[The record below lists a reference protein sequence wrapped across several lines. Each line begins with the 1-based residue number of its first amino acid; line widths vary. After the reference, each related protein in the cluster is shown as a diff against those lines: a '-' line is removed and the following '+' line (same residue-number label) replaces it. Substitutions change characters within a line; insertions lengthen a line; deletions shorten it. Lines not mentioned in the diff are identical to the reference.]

1 MSVTIQNLTYRP
13 VLLRLNSGK
22 TLHLASSTTSTEI
35 MDAEVNNNTKVRK
48 LRDRH
53 VISLHEMGKRVRSA
67 APKKEK
73 HKSAKEESESTKK
86 KMTV

>member
-1 MSVTIQNLTYRP
+1 
-13 VLLRLNSGK
+13 
-22 TLHLASSTTSTEI
+22 
-35 MDAEVNNNTKVRK
+35 MDAEVNNNTKVQK